1 MLHTLLSLIP
11 IAITVSAG
19 LGAYL
24 LTRSFVRQ
32 RLRFVDAVRSPFAP
46 MVAGAVAFVVMLPLA
61 ALPLVSTM
69 TAAVVGFAAG
79 FGTSHGVRSIGR
91 WESSRGRLMP

>member
-1 MLHTLLSLIP
+1 
-11 IAITVSAG
+11 
-19 LGAYL
+19 
-24 LTRSFVRQ
+24 
-32 RLRFVDAVRSPFAP
+32 

-79 FGTSHGVRSIGR
+79 FGTSHGVRSLGR
-91 WESSRGRLMP
+91 WEASRGRLLP